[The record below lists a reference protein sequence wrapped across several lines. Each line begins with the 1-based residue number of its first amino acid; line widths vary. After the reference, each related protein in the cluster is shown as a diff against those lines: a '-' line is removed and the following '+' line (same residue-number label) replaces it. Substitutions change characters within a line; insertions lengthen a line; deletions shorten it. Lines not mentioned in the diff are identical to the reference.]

1 MKPFSMKRNTELI
14 TILEKGCIYKFKY
27 YYQKKYAYFC
37 PSRKRNLDN
46 LTRWGNYGTALTTIF
61 NITSTGEFMKSSHV
75 YVTRGY
81 VKRITFSDYIKLNNI
96 LKKNGY
102 TYNKMTKKLIKY
114 DIKSK

>member
-27 YYQKKYAYFC
+27 YYQKKYTYFC

-46 LTRWGNYGTALTTIF
+46 LTRWRNVGIVLTTIF
-61 NITSTGEFMKSSHV
+61 KITSTSEFMKSSHV
-75 YVTRGY
+75 YVIRGN

-96 LKKNGY
+96 LRKNGY
-102 TYNKMTKKLIKY
+102 VYNKAKKELVQLK
-114 DIKSK
+114 